1 MMPNEF
7 LSTLWKLWKHEI
19 INPAQVIQALN
30 LYGYQLDYL
39 GNGGLKATRENETYK
54 FIAL

>member
-1 MMPNEF
+1 MMPSEF

>member
-1 MMPNEF
+1 MPSEF

-19 INPAQVIQALN
+19 IEPAQVIKALN

-39 GNGGLKATRENETYK
+39 GNKGIEATKLNEKYT
-54 FIAL
+54 FIVQ

>member
-1 MMPNEF
+1 MPSEF